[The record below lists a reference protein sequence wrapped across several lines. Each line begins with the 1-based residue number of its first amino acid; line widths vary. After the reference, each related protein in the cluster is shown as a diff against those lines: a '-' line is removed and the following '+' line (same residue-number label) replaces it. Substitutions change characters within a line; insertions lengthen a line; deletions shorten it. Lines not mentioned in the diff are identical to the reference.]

1 MINKLSD
8 FGQSQ
13 PQAAYP
19 AFTHGVRHKM
29 TYFMRTIEGLDQ
41 YLQPLDKLID
51 EKFIPALFGCP
62 ITPLERRT
70 VALPVRCGG
79 LGIPVL
85 TKLASE
91 EYQTSI
97 EVTKSLVKAMAGI
110 ETELDQDSESLKEI
124 LKVRAEKHEIE
135 YTLVC
140 NESSERSTRAL
151 KQAREK
157 GSSSW
162 LTVLPLKSYG
172 FTLNKGEFRDSLL
185 LRYKKDLQRLPLS
198 CVCGAKMDINHSL
211 NCPRGGYII
220 IRHNAVRDFFA
231 KQKSTVCKDVE
242 CEPHIQT
249 LDGETFSTSTTL
261 TGDNAHPDIRARG
274 FYRPEQNF
282 YFDIKFL
289 NPNSESYLSSST
301 EKIYERAETQKRRL
315 YNERILNVEHGSF
328 CPLVYSVTGGSG
340 PEARTIFRL
349 LCEKI
354 SHKTQQNYSDVVN
367 FLRCKLSFVIRK
379 LVLLCIRG
387 TRSSINTVDKI
398 CESDFE
404 FACFVSKLS

>member
-1 MINKLSD
+1 
-8 FGQSQ
+8 
-13 PQAAYP
+13 
-19 AFTHGVRHKM
+19 M

-110 ETELDQDSESLKEI
+110 ETELDQDSEAMKEI
-124 LKVRAEKHEIE
+124 LKVRAEKHEVE

-162 LTVLPLKSYG
+162 LTVLP
-172 FTLNKGEFRDSLL
+172 RSLM
-185 LRYKKDLQRLPLS
+185 
-198 CVCGAKMDINHSL
+198 V
-211 NCPRGGYII
+211 
-220 IRHNAVRDFFA
+220 
-231 KQKSTVCKDVE
+231 
-242 CEPHIQT
+242 
-249 LDGETFSTSTTL
+249 
-261 TGDNAHPDIRARG
+261 
-274 FYRPEQNF
+274 
-282 YFDIKFL
+282 
-289 NPNSESYLSSST
+289 
-301 EKIYERAETQKRRL
+301 
-315 YNERILNVEHGSF
+315 
-328 CPLVYSVTGGSG
+328 
-340 PEARTIFRL
+340 
-349 LCEKI
+349 
-354 SHKTQQNYSDVVN
+354 SH
-367 FLRCKLSFVIRK
+367 
-379 LVLLCIRG
+379 
-387 TRSSINTVDKI
+387 
-398 CESDFE
+398 
-404 FACFVSKLS
+404 